1 MHVRE
6 HRAASCRVSCRGAGR
21 RTVATAIVLTATLG
35 IAAVGLRTAEAAPPR
50 RVGVV
55 KLAGPGEKAIRA
67 WVMRAAKTNRYQ
79 VVGGEQIEKVARK
92 QRVGLDSDASFE
104 VIARALGI
112 TAFVTGQV
120 SRQRAT
126 LTVRDGSGGAI
137 VDTATWAAPDP
148 WRLAISVGRT
158 FWKRLGPAITRSK
171 APSGAKLD
179 VAPENETLAVEG
191 EEGAP
196 GGEAAPEEESAPPP
210 RVAAA
215 PPAPRTGSRRQPPP
229 EKSEDGEA
237 GRERQDGADR
247 AGDEDDGEGPGTES
261 TRTRRPAGKRS
272 DAPAA
277 TAGVE
282 QLDEAL
288 SVAIGP
294 RYGLRSLS
302 YVDDRY
308 DMNSSY
314 SLPRAPI
321 VGVDADFFPAALSGR
336 GVLASVGVTGSF
348 EYLLPFVESR
358 PFGGGPESTTR
369 GLAGSVGLKVR
380 LPAGFYVTGAV
391 GDRFYE
397 LVDKPNVDP
406 TDVPTANYQ
415 FIRGGAGVRRR
426 LSSNVM
432 LMAHGAY
439 LHCLK
444 LGQIAGASYYPH
456 AKGAGFE
463 AGLAFGF
470 LISSRFEVRGGV
482 DVQRFGL
489 AFNVRHDDF
498 LNGAR
503 TAGGAVDL
511 YSEAWVA
518 LAFLIAPDARV
529 P

>member
-1 MHVRE
+1 V
-6 HRAASCRVSCRGAGR
+6 AAATAVVLAAALGAGPSGGG
-21 RTVATAIVLTATLG
+21 V
-35 IAAVGLRTAEAAPPR
+35 AEAAPPR
-50 RVGVV
+50 RVGVL

-67 WVMRAAKTNRYQ
+67 WVTRAVKSNRYQ
-79 VVGGEQIEKVARK
+79 VIGGEQIERAARK
-92 QRVGLDSDASFE
+92 QRVGLESEASFE

-112 TAFVTGQV
+112 TAFVTGQL

-137 VDTATWAAPDP
+137 VDSATWTAPDSR
-148 WRLAISVGRT
+148 RLALSVGRT
-158 FWKRLGPAITRSK
+158 FWKRLGPAIARSK

-196 GGEAAPEEESAPPP
+196 SDEAVPEEAPASPP
-210 RVAAA
+210 KVAAA
-215 PPAPRTGSRRQPPP
+215 SPSPPRAGTRRPQAPPA
-229 EKSEDGEA
+229 EKSNDEEQKREEGEEGEEDEA
-237 GRERQDGADR
+237 AADSAR
-247 AGDEDDGEGPGTES
+247 A
-261 TRTRRPAGKRS
+261 RRPAGK
-272 DAPAA
+272 PAA
-277 TAGVE
+277 GPSTAGIE

-288 SVAIGP
+288 SLAIGP

-308 DMNSSY
+308 DMNANY

-321 VGVDADFFPAALSGR
+321 VGADVDFFPAALSTR
-336 GVLASVGVTGSF
+336 GALASLGMTGSF
-348 EYLLPFVESR
+348 EYLLPFVKSR

-369 GLAGSVGLKVR
+369 AFAWSVGLKIR
-380 LPAGFYVTGAV
+380 LPAGFYLTGAV
-391 GDRFYE
+391 GDRFYQ

-406 TDVPTANYQ
+406 SDVPTTNYQ
-415 FIRGGAGVRRR
+415 FIRAGAGVRRR
-426 LSSNVM
+426 LSSTVM

-439 LHCLK
+439 LRCLK
-444 LGQIAGASYYPH
+444 LGQIGGASYYPN
-456 AKGAGFE
+456 AKAAGFE
-463 AGLAFGF
+463 AGLAFGY

-489 AFNVRHDDF
+489 AFNVKHEDF

-518 LAFLIAPDARV
+518 LAFLIAPGARV

>member
-1 MHVRE
+1 MAAALAG
-6 HRAASCRVSCRGAGR
+6 AAS
-21 RTVATAIVLTATLG
+21 
-35 IAAVGLRTAEAAPPR
+35 VGVRTAQAASPR

-55 KLAGPGEKAIRA
+55 KLTGPGEKAIRA
-67 WVMRAAKTNRYQ
+67 WVMRAVKTNRYQ
-79 VVGGEQIEKVARK
+79 VIGGEQIEKVARK

-104 VIARALGI
+104 VVARALGV

-126 LTVRDGSGGAI
+126 LAVRDGSGGAI
-137 VDTATWAAPDP
+137 VDSATWAAPDP
-148 WRLAISVGRT
+148 RRLAISVGRT
-158 FWKRLGPAITRSK
+158 FWKRLGPAIARSR

-179 VAPENETLAVEG
+179 VAPENETLPVDG
-191 EEGAP
+191 EEGVSA
-196 GGEAAPEEESAPPP
+196 GDAVPEEASRAPSK
-210 RVAAA
+210 VAAA
-215 PPAPRTGSRRQPPP
+215 PPPPPRTGNRR
-229 EKSEDGEA
+229 S
-237 GRERQDGADR
+237 
-247 AGDEDDGEGPGTES
+247 
-261 TRTRRPAGKRS
+261 PARS
-272 DAPAA
+272 DAKSETSDDGKPRRDREGSDDQPGDGDDETTAVESAKVRRRGGEAAGEPA
-277 TAGVE
+277 TAGIE

-288 SVAIGP
+288 SVAVGP

-321 VGVDADFFPAALSGR
+321 VGVDADFFPGALATR
-336 GVLASVGVTGSF
+336 GALASFGVTGSF
-348 EYLLPFVESR
+348 EYLLPLVKSR
-358 PFGGGPESTTR
+358 PFGGGPASTTR
-369 GLAGSVGLKVR
+369 GFAGSVGLKIR
-380 LPAGFYVTGAV
+380 LPAGFYLTGGI
-391 GDRFYE
+391 GDRYFE
-397 LVDKPNVDP
+397 IVDKPNVDP
-406 TDVPTANYQ
+406 SDVPAVDYQ

-426 LSSNVM
+426 LASTVM

-444 LGQIAGASYYPH
+444 LGQIAGASYYPN

-463 AGLAFGF
+463 GGLAFGF
-470 LISSRFEVRGGV
+470 LISSSLEVRGGV

-489 AFNVRHDDF
+489 AFNVKYDDF

-518 LAFLIAPDARV
+518 LAFLIAPGARV

>member
-1 MHVRE
+1 MRVRE
-6 HRAASCRVSCRGAGR
+6 HRAAASPDRDRRGR
-21 RTVATAIVLTATLG
+21 RRAVATAVILAAALG
-35 IAAVGLRTAEAAPPR
+35 AAGSGGLRTAEAAPPR
-50 RVGVV
+50 RVGIV
-55 KLAGPGEKAIRA
+55 KLTGPGEKAIRA
-67 WVMRAAKTNRYQ
+67 WVMRAVKTNRYQ
-79 VVGGEQIEKVARK
+79 VIGGEQIEKVARK
-92 QRVGLDSDASFE
+92 QRVGLDSEASFE

-126 LTVRDGSGGAI
+126 LAVRDGSGGAI
-137 VDTATWAAPDP
+137 VDSATWAAPDP
-148 WRLAISVGRT
+148 RRLAISVGRT
-158 FWKRLGPAITRSK
+158 FWKRLGPAIARST

-179 VAPENETLAVEG
+179 VAPENETLAVDG

-196 GGEAAPEEESAPPP
+196 ADDAVPEEAGSARPK
-210 RVAAA
+210 VAAA
-215 PPAPRTGSRRQPPP
+215 PASPPRADSRRPPAE
-229 EKSEDGEA
+229 EKSDDDKDRRGRREA
-237 GRERQDGADR
+237 DDQPA
-247 AGDEDDGEGPGTES
+247 DEDDQGTALES
-261 TRTRRPAGKRS
+261 ARAHRPRVKRTDEPAM
-272 DAPAA
+272 
-277 TAGVE
+277 TGVE

-288 SVAIGP
+288 SLAIGP

-321 VGVDADFFPAALSGR
+321 VGLDADFYPGALATR
-336 GVLASVGVTGSF
+336 GALASFGVTGSF
-348 EYLLPFVESR
+348 EYLLPVVKST
-358 PFGGGPESTTR
+358 PFGGGPASTTR

-380 LPAGFYVTGAV
+380 LPGGFYLTGAV

-397 LVDKPNVDP
+397 LVDKPDVNP
-406 TDVPTANYQ
+406 SDVPTVNYQ

-426 LSSNVM
+426 LSSTVM

-444 LGQIAGASYYPH
+444 LGQIGGASYYPN
-456 AKGAGFE
+456 AKAAGFE

-470 LISSRFEVRGGV
+470 LISSSFEVRGGV

-489 AFNVRHDDF
+489 AFNVKHDDF

-518 LAFLIAPDARV
+518 LAFLIAPGARV